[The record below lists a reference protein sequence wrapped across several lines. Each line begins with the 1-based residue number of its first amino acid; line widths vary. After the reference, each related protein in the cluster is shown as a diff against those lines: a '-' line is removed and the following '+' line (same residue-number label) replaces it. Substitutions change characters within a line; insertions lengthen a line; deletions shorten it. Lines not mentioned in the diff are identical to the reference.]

1 MRGQLK
7 VVNLFRCV
15 ISVTCVPCEDGCNTQ
30 TLFQSYKPLQGE
42 RSVRG
47 QLGSV
52 QSPFQRGGGD
62 DSTVQVEQVDL
73 AIPQGDM
80 FQDVPRVEQ
89 VDLSPLACRRLLGG
103 ADEIHSHRQFSKFE
117 VQFQQFS

>member
-7 VVNLFRCV
+7 VVNLLTCV
-15 ISVTCVPCEDGCNTQ
+15 ISVTCVTCEDAAKTF
-30 TLFQSYKPLQGE
+30 LGE

-62 DSTVQVEQVDL
+62 DPTVQVEQIDL
-73 AIPQGDM
+73 KIPLGTCSKM
-80 FQDVPRVEQ
+80 FQGWNKNI
-89 VDLSPLACRRLLGG
+89 SHPLHAGDYLAVRM
-103 ADEIHSHRQFSKFE
+103 KFTHIASS
-117 VQFQQFS
+117 QNLR

>member
-7 VVNLFRCV
+7 VVNLLTCV
-15 ISVTCVPCEDGCNTQ
+15 ISVTCVTCEDAAKTF
-30 TLFQSYKPLQGE
+30 LGE

-62 DSTVQVEQVDL
+62 DPTVQVEQIDL
-73 AIPQGDM
+73 KIPLGTCSKVGTNRSLTPCLQAITWG
-80 FQDVPRVEQ
+80 
-89 VDLSPLACRRLLGG
+89 CG
-103 ADEIHSHRQFSKFE
+103 
-117 VQFQQFS
+117 

>member
-1 MRGQLK
+1 MK
-7 VVNLFRCV
+7 M
-15 ISVTCVPCEDGCNTQ
+15 Q
-30 TLFQSYKPLQGE
+30 TLFQCYEPLLGE

-62 DSTVQVEQVDL
+62 DPTVQVEQIDL
-73 AIPQGDM
+73 KIPLGTCSKGGTNRSLT
-80 FQDVPRVEQ
+80 PC
-89 VDLSPLACRRLLGG
+89 CRRLLGG

-117 VQFQQFS
+117 VVMKCWSCNQSLSAARSSPG